1 MEIENKNLKMNLNLE
16 FKIINCKK
24 LVINRKKKQNVMINQ
39 DRLSKFQQKF
49 IE

>member
-24 LVINRKKKQNVMINQ
+24 IVINRKKITKC
-39 DRLSKFQQKF
+39 DD
-49 IE
+49 